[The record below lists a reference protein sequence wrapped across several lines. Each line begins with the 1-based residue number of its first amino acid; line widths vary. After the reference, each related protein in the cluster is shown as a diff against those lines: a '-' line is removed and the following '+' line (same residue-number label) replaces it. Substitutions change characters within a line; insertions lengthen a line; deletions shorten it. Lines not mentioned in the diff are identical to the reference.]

1 MAWRKR
7 ERLRDAANV
16 WKFLKPEH
24 QVKSPKKTK
33 DLAPAPVAP
42 RRPHSFIAHGITVV
56 DDYAWLKDAD
66 WQEVLRDPAVLS
78 ADIRTYLEAENDYTE
93 SLLGHTAGLQKTLVA
108 EMRGR
113 IKEDDSSVPSP
124 DGPYAYLRKF
134 REGGQHELFG
144 RMPRDGGEIKIVLDG
159 DELAADHDYFKFG
172 GARHSPDHRLEA
184 WSADIKG
191 SEYFSI
197 RVRNWAD
204 GSDLA
209 DLVEETDGGVVWSAD
224 SKTFFYVKLDDNH
237 RPLQVW
243 RHRLGSTQAEDV
255 LVYEE
260 QDSGWFTHI
269 HESTSGRFCV
279 IAGGDH
285 DTSEQRLIDLADAD
299 ALPRLVARREVDV
312 QYSIADRG
320 DELFILTNAGGAIDF
335 KIVTAPLTS
344 PERANWRDLI
354 PHRQGVYIMDID
366 LFAGHLVRLERANA
380 LPAIVIRDLA
390 TAEEHAI
397 AFDEA
402 AYSLDTIGGYEFDTT
417 NLRFSYSSMTTPS
430 EVYDYDMASRTR
442 HLRKRQEIPSG
453 HEPADYVTTRIM
465 ATSHDGAEVPV
476 SILHRRDLKRDGKA
490 PLLLYG
496 YGSYGM
502 AMPAS
507 FSANRLSLVDRGFVY
522 AIAHIRGGTD
532 KGWGWYLDGKREKKT
547 NSFDD
552 FAASGRA
559 LISAK
564 YTSAKR
570 IVGHGASAGGMLMG
584 AVANRAGELFAG
596 IVAEVPFVDVLNTM
610 LDLDLPLT
618 PPEWPEWGNP
628 TESEADFRTILS
640 YSPYDNIEARDY
652 PAILAMGGLTD
663 PRVTYWEP
671 AKWVAR
677 LRATMTGGGPV
688 LLRTNMGAGHGGAP
702 GRLTRLDEVA
712 IVYAFA
718 LWAVGLA
725 DQGEA

>member
-1 MAWRKR
+1 
-7 ERLRDAANV
+7 V
-16 WKFLKPEH
+16 T
-24 QVKSPKKTK
+24 QQIKTQGS
-33 DLAPAPVAP
+33 APVAP
-42 RRPHSFIAHGITVV
+42 RRPHSFTTHGITVV

-66 WQEVLRDPAVLS
+66 WQEVLRDPDVLD
-78 ADIRTYLEAENDYTE
+78 ADIRKYLDAENDYTE

-134 REGGQHELFG
+134 REGGEHEMFG
-144 RMPRDGGEIKIVLDG
+144 RTPRDGGEIEIVLDG
-159 DELAADHDYFKFG
+159 DALAADHDYFKFG

-184 WSADIKG
+184 WSADING

-204 GSDLA
+204 GSDLT
-209 DLVEETDGGVVWSAD
+209 DLVEETDGSVVWSAD
-224 SKTFFYVKLDDNH
+224 SKAFFYVKLDDNH
-237 RPLQVW
+237 RPMQVW
-243 RHRLGSTQAEDV
+243 HHSLGAAQDDDV

-285 DTSEQRLIDLADAD
+285 ETSEQRLIDLADAEIS
-299 ALPRLVARREVDV
+299 PRLVARREAGV

-335 KIVTAPLTS
+335 KIVTAPLAS
-344 PERANWRDLI
+344 PEPAHWRDLI
-354 PHRQGVYIMDID
+354 PHRPGVYLMDIE
-366 LFAGHLVRLERANA
+366 LYAGHLVRLERANA
-380 LPAIVIRDLA
+380 LPAIVIRDLK
-390 TAEEHAI
+390 TTDEHAI

-402 AYSLDTIGGYEFDTT
+402 AYSLDTMGGYEFDTT

-430 EVYDYDMASRTR
+430 EVYDYDMASRMR
-442 HLRKRQEIPSG
+442 RLRKRQEIPSG
-453 HEPADYVTTRIM
+453 HDPADYVTTRIM
-465 ATSHDGAEVPV
+465 AAAYDGAEVPV

-496 YGSYGM
+496 YGSYGV

-559 LISAK
+559 LIEAK
-564 YTSAKR
+564 YTGAKR
-570 IVGHGASAGGMLMG
+570 IVGHGGSAGGMLMG

-610 LDLDLPLT
+610 LDDTLPLT

-628 TESEADFRTILS
+628 IESAADFRTILS
-640 YSPYDNIEARDY
+640 YSPYDNVAARDY

-671 AKWVAR
+671 AKWIAR

-688 LLRTNMGAGHGGAP
+688 LLRTNMGAGHGGAS
-702 GRLTRLDEVA
+702 GRFNRLDEVA
-712 IVYAFA
+712 IAYAFA

-725 DQGEA
+725 DQAEA

>member
-1 MAWRKR
+1 
-7 ERLRDAANV
+7 V
-16 WKFLKPEH
+16 T
-24 QVKSPKKTK
+24 QQIKTQGS
-33 DLAPAPVAP
+33 APVAP
-42 RRPHSFIAHGITVV
+42 RRPHSFTTHGITVV

-66 WQEVLRDPAVLS
+66 WQEVLRDPDVLD
-78 ADIRTYLEAENDYTE
+78 ADIRKYLDAENDYTE

-134 REGGQHELFG
+134 REGGEHEMFG
-144 RMPRDGGEIKIVLDG
+144 RTPRDGGEIEIVLDG
-159 DELAADHDYFKFG
+159 DALAADHDYFKFG

-204 GSDLA
+204 GSDLT
-209 DLVEETDGGVVWSAD
+209 DLVEETDGSVVWSAD
-224 SKTFFYVKLDDNH
+224 SKAFFYVKLDDNH
-237 RPLQVW
+237 RPMQVW
-243 RHRLGSTQAEDV
+243 HHSLGAAQDDDV

-285 DTSEQRLIDLADAD
+285 ETSEQRLIDLADAEIS
-299 ALPRLVARREVDV
+299 PRLVARREAGV

-335 KIVTAPLTS
+335 KIVTAPLAS
-344 PERANWRDLI
+344 PEPAHWRDLI
-354 PHRQGVYIMDID
+354 PHRPGVYLMDIE
-366 LFAGHLVRLERANA
+366 LYAGHLVRLERANA
-380 LPAIVIRDLA
+380 LPAIVIRDLK
-390 TAEEHAI
+390 TTDEHAI

-402 AYSLDTIGGYEFDTT
+402 AYSLDTMGGYEFDTT

-430 EVYDYDMASRTR
+430 EVYDYDMASRMR
-442 HLRKRQEIPSG
+442 RLRKRQEIPSG
-453 HEPADYVTTRIM
+453 HDPADYVTTRIM
-465 ATSHDGAEVPV
+465 AAAYDGAEVPV

-496 YGSYGM
+496 YGSYGV

-559 LISAK
+559 LIEAK
-564 YTSAKR
+564 YTGAKR
-570 IVGHGASAGGMLMG
+570 IVGHGGSAGGMLMG

-610 LDLDLPLT
+610 LDDTLPLT

-628 TESEADFRTILS
+628 IESAADFRTILS
-640 YSPYDNIEARDY
+640 YSPYDNVAARDY

-671 AKWVAR
+671 AKWIAR

-688 LLRTNMGAGHGGAP
+688 LLRTNMGAGHGGAS
-702 GRLTRLDEVA
+702 GRFNRLDEVA
-712 IVYAFA
+712 IAYAFA

-725 DQGEA
+725 DQAEA

>member
-1 MAWRKR
+1 VK
-7 ERLRDAANV
+7 
-16 WKFLKPEH
+16 KPN
-24 QVKSPKKTK
+24 KKKNSP
-33 DLAPAPVAP
+33 PAPTAP
-42 RRPHSFIAHGITVV
+42 RRPHSFTTHGITVV
-56 DDYAWLKDAD
+56 DDYAWLKDAN

-78 ADIRTYLEAENDYTE
+78 PDIRQHLEAENDYTE
-93 SLLGHTAGLQKTLVA
+93 SLLGHTAPLQKTLVA

-113 IKEDDSSVPSP
+113 IKEDDSSVPAP
-124 DGPYAYLRKF
+124 DGAFAYMRKF

-144 RMPRDGGEIKIVLDG
+144 RMPRDGGQTEIVLDG
-159 DELAADHDYFKFG
+159 DALAADHKYFKFG

-204 GSDLA
+204 RA
-209 DLVEETDGGVVWSAD
+209 DLDDVVEETDGAVVWSAD
-224 SKTFFYVKLDDNH
+224 SKAFFYIKLDDNH
-237 RPLQVW
+237 RPMQVW
-243 RHRLGSTQAEDV
+243 RHRLRTPQADDV

-260 QDSGWFTHI
+260 KDSGWFTHL
-269 HESTSGRFCV
+269 HESSSGRFCV

-285 DTSEQRLIDLADAD
+285 ETSEQRLIDLADPEAP
-299 ALPRLVARREVDV
+299 PRLVAAREPSV
-312 QYSIADRG
+312 QYSVADRG
-320 DELFILTNAGGAIDF
+320 DELFILTNANGAIDF
-335 KIVTAPLTS
+335 KIVTAPLKS
-344 PERANWRDLI
+344 PERANWRDFI
-354 PHRQGVYIMDID
+354 PHRAGVYIIDIE
-366 LFAGHLVRLERANA
+366 LYANHLVRLERANA

-390 TAEEHAI
+390 SGEEHAI

-402 AYSLDTIGGYEFDTT
+402 AYSLDTMGGYEFDTT
-417 NLRFSYSSMTTPS
+417 NLRFAYSSMTTPS

-442 HLRKRQEIPSG
+442 ILRKRQEIPSG
-453 HEPADYVTTRIM
+453 HDPADYVTTRIM
-465 ATSHDGAEVPV
+465 ATSHDGAAVPV
-476 SILHRRDLKRDGKA
+476 SILHAKNLKRDGTA

-522 AIAHIRGGTD
+522 AIAHIRGGSD
-532 KGWGWYLDGKREKKT
+532 NGWGWYLDGKREKKT
-547 NSFDD
+547 SSFED
-552 FAASGRA
+552 FAAAGRA

-564 YTSAKR
+564 YTGAKR
-570 IVGHGASAGGMLMG
+570 IVGHGGSAGGMLMG
-584 AVANRAGELFAG
+584 AAANRAGELFAG

-610 LDLDLPLT
+610 LDDSLPLT

-628 TESEADFRTILS
+628 IESAADFNTILS
-640 YSPYDNIEARDY
+640 YSPYDNVAAKEY

-671 AKWVAR
+671 AKWIAR

-688 LLRTNMGAGHGGAP
+688 LLRTNMGAGHGGAS
-702 GRLTRLDEVA
+702 GRFHRLDEVA
-712 IVYAFA
+712 IAYAFA

-725 DQGEA
+725 EQSAV

>member
-1 MAWRKR
+1 MTQA
-7 ERLRDAANV
+7 
-16 WKFLKPEH
+16 
-24 QVKSPKKTK
+24 KT
-33 DLAPAPVAP
+33 ASQPPVAP
-42 RRPHSFIAHGITVV
+42 RRPHSFTRHGITVT
-56 DDYAWLKDAD
+56 DDYAWLKDAK
-66 WQEVLRDPAVLS
+66 WQEVLRDPAVLDP
-78 ADIRTYLEAENDYTE
+78 DIRKYLDEENIYTE
-93 SLLGHTAGLQKTLVA
+93 SLLGHTASLQKTLVR

-124 DGPYAYLRKF
+124 DGPFAYFRRF

-144 RMPRDGGEIKIVLDG
+144 RMPRDGGEGDIVLDG
-159 DELAADHDYFKFG
+159 DALAKDHKYFKFG
-172 GARHSPDHRLEA
+172 GSRHSNDHSLQA
-184 WSADIKG
+184 WSADTKG

-197 RVRNWAD
+197 RVRDWAT
-204 GSDLA
+204 GNDLD
-209 DLVEETDGGVVWSAD
+209 DLVEESDGGVVWTAD
-224 SKTFFYVKLDDNH
+224 AKSFFYVRLDDNH
-237 RPLQVW
+237 RPMQVW
-243 RHRLGSTQAEDV
+243 RHKLGTKQADDT

-260 QDSGWFTHI
+260 QDSGWFTHL

-285 DTSEQRLIDLADAD
+285 ETSEQRLIDLANPEAP
-299 ALPRLVARREVDV
+299 PRLVAAREDGV
-312 QYSIADRG
+312 QYSLADRG
-320 DELFILTNAGGAIDF
+320 DELFILTNADDAIDF
-335 KIVTAPLTS
+335 KIVTAPLS
-344 PERANWRDLI
+344 QPERKNWRDLI
-354 PHRQGVYIMDID
+354 PYRPGIYIID
-366 LFAGHLVRLERANA
+366 LDLYAGHLVRLERANA
-380 LPAIVIRDLA
+380 LPSIVIRDLA
-390 TAEEHAI
+390 TSEEHAI

-402 AYSLDTIGGYEFDTT
+402 AYSLDTMGSYEFETT
-417 NLRFSYSSMTTPS
+417 NLRFAYSSMTTPS
-430 EVYDYDMASRTR
+430 EVYDYDMVKRTR
-442 HLRKRQEIPSG
+442 TLRKRQEIPSG
-453 HEPADYVTTRIM
+453 HNAADYVTTRIM
-465 ATSHDGAEVPV
+465 AKAQDGAEVPV
-476 SILHRRDLKRDGKA
+476 SILYRRGLKLDGAA

-522 AIAHIRGGTD
+522 AIAHIRGGAD

-552 FAASGRA
+552 FAASARA
-559 LISAK
+559 LIDAK

-570 IVGHGASAGGMLMG
+570 IVGHGGSAGGMLMG

-610 LDLDLPLT
+610 LDDTLPLT

-628 TESEADFRTILS
+628 IESEKDFRTILS
-640 YSPYDNIEARDY
+640 YSPYDNVAAKAY

-671 AKWVAR
+671 AKWIAR

-688 LLRTNMGAGHGGAP
+688 LLRTNMGAGHGGAS
-702 GRLTRLDEVA
+702 GRFDRLDEVA

-718 LWAVGLA
+718 LWAAGMA
-725 DQGEA
+725 EA